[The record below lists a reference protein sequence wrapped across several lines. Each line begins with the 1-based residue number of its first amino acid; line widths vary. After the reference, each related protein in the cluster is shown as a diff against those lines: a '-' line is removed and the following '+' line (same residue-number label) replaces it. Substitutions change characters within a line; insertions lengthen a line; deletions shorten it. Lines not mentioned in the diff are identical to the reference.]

1 VPDAGRLETYRLR
14 HDDEGAPT
22 MLALEGKTSA
32 RVLVVEHEPGAGPEM
47 FRPWLASAGV
57 DVDVCRPY
65 AGDALPRSV
74 GHDGLLVLGGSMGA
88 HDDQKAP
95 WLAEVRTML
104 ADTTAQGLPVLGI
117 CLGAQLLAAACG
129 GLVEPSPSG
138 GELGLGRID
147 LNEEALADRLFAGLA
162 SPVEAVQAH
171 EDDITRL
178 PDGAVLLAS
187 SALCRVQA
195 YRIGHRAWGVQFHP
209 EASAAVL
216 QAWADAEADAP
227 PSRRLRLTL
236 AVADVRTAEDRLFR
250 NWQELA
256 VRFAAVVKGD

>member
-1 VPDAGRLETYRLR
+1 
-14 HDDEGAPT
+14 
-22 MLALEGKTSA
+22 MLALDGKTSA
-32 RVLVVEHEPGAGPEM
+32 RVLVVQHESDAGPEM
-47 FRPWLASAGV
+47 FRPWLAASGV

-65 AGDALPRSV
+65 AGDAIPNSV
-74 GHDGLLVLGGSMGA
+74 VHDGLLVLGGSMGA
-88 HDDQKAP
+88 HDDAKAP
-95 WLAEVRTML
+95 WLVGVRTML
-104 ADTTAQGLPVLGI
+104 ADTTARGLPVLGI

-147 LNEEALADRLFAGLA
+147 LNDAARADPLFAGVT
-162 SPVEAVQAH
+162 SPVQAVQAH

-178 PDGAVLLAS
+178 PGAAVLLAS

-209 EASAAVL
+209 EAGAAVL

-227 PSRRLRLTL
+227 ASRRRRLAL
-236 AVADVRTAEDRLFR
+236 AVAEVRTAEDRLFR
-250 NWQELA
+250 NWREFA
-256 VRFAAVVKGD
+256 ARFAAVVKGD